1 MHIVKGRTT
10 QEQEVVCIQKGG
22 VVYNAHIFI
31 PIFIFVYDYSF
42 VSWTIVVIMG
52 WVCFTVIMGNV
63 FFLNL

>member
-1 MHIVKGRTT
+1 M
-10 QEQEVVCIQKGG
+10 
-22 VVYNAHIFI
+22 YNAHIFI